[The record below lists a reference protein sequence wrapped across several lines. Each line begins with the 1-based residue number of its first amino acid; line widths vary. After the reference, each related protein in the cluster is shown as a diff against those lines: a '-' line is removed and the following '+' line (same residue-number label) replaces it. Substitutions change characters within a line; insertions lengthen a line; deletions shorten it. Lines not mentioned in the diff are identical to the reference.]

1 MAKTNLGYTKDVSIT
16 FTETGKS
23 SANKLVKFLEKH
35 GIEELSRRDRASG
48 LISIE
53 LDAENMSPTWE
64 QLRGALKEEF
74 PEFKYQY
81 SEGLDDDDPLYYI
94 EYEALAI
101 YD

>member
-1 MAKTNLGYTKDVSIT
+1 MAKTNLGFSKDVDIT

-23 SANKLVKFLEKH
+23 QANKLVKFLNKH
-35 GIEELSRRDRASG
+35 GIDELSRRETAFG

-53 LDAENMSPTWE
+53 LDADEMYPSWE

-81 SEGLDDDDPLYYI
+81 SEGVEEDDPLYYK